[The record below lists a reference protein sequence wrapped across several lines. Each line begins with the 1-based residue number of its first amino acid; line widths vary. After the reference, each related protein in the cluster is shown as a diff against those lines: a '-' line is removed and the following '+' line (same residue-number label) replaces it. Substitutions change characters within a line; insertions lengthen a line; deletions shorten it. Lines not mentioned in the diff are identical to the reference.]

1 MRPNEPAGTSRETAA
16 RPRWSEVLRA
26 LREARGVTL
35 AGWGARL
42 GVSRTTVQRWERGER
57 VPDPG
62 AESAILA
69 YCREADL
76 FRTYDTGPLAGLGLT
91 EDALRDLLAEA
102 RWRLNA
108 RPVDG
113 GQSGSPAHPRRRVR
127 RCPVDRGRVPRIS
140 VAAHELRRPRARDR
154 GSAAGAGRHTPADP
168 HRRRR
173 VRQDAPGARAGPR
186 AALGILAWHLDCG
199 ARRAGGPGA
208 GPETVATALGL
219 HPTGARPTAEEV
231 SEFLD
236 GRHLLLV
243 LDNCEHLLTTCAP
256 FAEALLRA
264 SPTLEVIATSR
275 EPLGIAGE
283 TIWRVPPMAE
293 PDSLSLF
300 VDRARLHRPE
310 FELTPAN
317 ADAVAEVCRR
327 LDGIPLAIEL
337 ATARL
342 KMLAPEQIA
351 ARLGDRLGLLTGG
364 SRTALPRHQTLRA
377 ALDWSYDL
385 LTEPEQALL
394 CGLAVF
400 AGRLHAGRGGGAGR
414 GTARTRGSPA
424 GAQLGPCRGR
434 LRHAQPTRRQVAGG
448 LGGARRRRAMSHARN
463 RSAVRRRTPRAAR

>member
-1 MRPNEPAGTSRETAA
+1 MPSNLPSQLTSFVGREREIAAVRRVQAGTR
-16 RPRWSEVLRA
+16 L
-26 LREARGVTL
+26 LTL
-35 AGWGARL
+35 
-42 GVSRTTVQRWERGER
+42 T
-57 VPDPG
+57 
-62 AESAILA
+62 
-69 YCREADL
+69 
-76 FRTYDTGPLAGLGLT
+76 
-91 EDALRDLLAEA
+91 
-102 RWRLNA
+102 
-108 RPVDG
+108 
-113 GQSGSPAHPRRRVR
+113 
-127 RCPVDRGRVPRIS
+127 
-140 VAAHELRRPRARDR
+140 
-154 GSAAGAGRHTPADP
+154 GAGGCGKTRLALELARELLWAYSHGIWIAELAALADP
-168 HRRRR
+168 
-173 VRQDAPGARAGPR
+173 
-186 AALGILAWHLDCG
+186 ALV
-199 ARRAGGPGA
+199 
-208 GPETVATALGL
+208 PETVATALGL

-243 LDNCEHLLTTCAP
+243 LDNCEHLLTACAH

-385 LTEPEQALL
+385 LTEQEQALL

-400 AGRLHAGRGGGAGR
+400 AGGFTLDAAEALGERRPAPGAVLR
-414 GTARTRGSPA
+414 ADVFDTLS
-424 GAQLGPCRGR
+424 QLVDKSLVVSEERD
-434 LRHAQPTRRQVAGG
+434 
-448 LGGARRRRAMSHARN
+448 GGARCRMLETIRQYAAEHLEQRADAAAPATATSAGAWRWRTARRQ
-463 RSAVRRRTPRAAR
+463 RTAARMSRRG